1 LVPAFHDEVIVNQPN
16 ILFLMVD
23 CARADILWD
32 RQRYPKV
39 PNLDRLSERSAVFT
53 HAIAAATTTTP
64 SVATMLTG
72 LPLAE
77 HGIRSLLGYK
87 LNPDVHTLAEALR
100 DGGYYTAGEV
110 TGPLFPETGL
120 NRGFL
125 HYRRRDR
132 HWYLNTDWG
141 DELRRALRTRAM
153 PQPWFLFLHIWE
165 LHWPRKA
172 GRFNRGEYGRTLY
185 QRSVAYVD
193 DLIGQLLEAIDLDNT
208 VVVITGDHGE
218 GVAGAIDDP
227 RPIVQ
232 AGIQWSYRLTRR
244 LPATTKKRIL
254 TLAKNLI
261 LVPKKKPTNGAAK
274 LSGPRAEIAGHAAMI
289 AYDYLV
295 RVPLI
300 VHAPGQVPA
309 RRIEHQVRHLDIAPT
324 ILDLAGLGGYR
335 PGLQPSLVPMARGE
349 EDADRPSVTEALQ
362 TMLHDPLRRLIG
374 YRTGRYKLIYAPDN
388 PEVAPELYD
397 LRADPGEL
405 RNLAPLQ
412 PELVAELRRRV
423 ERGDD
428 DALAAVG
435 STAAS
440 GQAQRMTAEE
450 EEIIR
455 DRLEQLGYIE

>member
-1 LVPAFHDEVIVNQPN
+1 VNQPN

-32 RQRYPKV
+32 RQRYPKL
-39 PNLDRLSERSAVFT
+39 PNLDRLCERAGVFT

-72 LPLAE
+72 LSLAD

-87 LNPDVHTLAEALR
+87 LNPNVRTLAEELR
-100 DGGYYTAGEV
+100 DGGYYTAAEV

-120 NRGFL
+120 NRGFE

-132 HWYLNTDWG
+132 HWYLNTTWG
-141 DELRRALRTRAM
+141 DELRQTLRARAM
-153 PQPWFLFLHIWE
+153 AQPWFLFLHIWE

-185 QRSVAYVD
+185 QRSVAHVD
-193 DLIGQLLEAIDLDNT
+193 DLIGQLLREVDLDNT

-261 LVPKKKPTNGAAK
+261 LMPKKQPVDDLAHPT
-274 LSGPRAEIAGHAAMI
+274 SPRAEIAGHAAML

-300 VHAPGQVPA
+300 VHAPGLVPA
-309 RRIEHQVRHLDIAPT
+309 GRIDHQVRHMDIAPT
-324 ILDLAGLGGYR
+324 ILDAAGLGGHR
-335 PGLQPSLVPMARGE
+335 PGLPPSLLQMVRGE
-349 EDADRPSVTEALQ
+349 EQADRPAITEALQ

-397 LRADPGEL
+397 LQADPGEL
-405 RNLAPLQ
+405 RNLAPSQ
-412 PELVAELRRRV
+412 PDLVADLRRRV
-423 ERGDD
+423 EHGDD
-428 DALAAVG
+428 DALTTVG
-435 STAAS
+435 ATSAN
-440 GQAQRMTAEE
+440 GQGQRMTAEE